1 VVLNPPAVRKSPG
14 QFRGNSDDFL
24 TSATPL
30 PGSLVARWGT
40 PLRLPILA
48 ATHLPACRCWKRRN
62 AVLTAE
68 ADLRV
73 EDPKEHRRPPKHKTS
88 RPGRRR
94 FWVRRIG
101 VLMVVLLLWLTW
113 SIGGALTAPGTDSTS
128 ARLAEWAR
136 FNGLGWVVSGLE
148 QAQYKMNPP
157 KVGGALAGGIPRV
170 AVRGPASR
178 VAVRGPASSKPT
190 RSSTYLVPP
199 APIPAQA
206 QPALPGEGSWQS
218 LVSLKGEPAIRAA
231 FLRPDATHTSYLVGV
246 AWLNQNLVKV
256 SLHPGYRVPG
266 DSNLSAP
273 TSVPVSQRNSL
284 LATFNSGFTMND
296 ANGGYWQ
303 DGQAA
308 VPLRNGAASM
318 VLYTNGRVDVVKWNG
333 ANPGP
338 DVAAVRQN
346 LGLLVDNGAI
356 TPDVNS
362 TTTST
367 WGATVGNATYVWRS
381 AVGIRKDGS
390 LVFVVGASM
399 SVKTLA
405 NIVHD
410 AGAVRA
416 MELDIN
422 QSWTNFITYTH
433 PGNGV
438 AVPQMLTKDEHPN
451 PYRYLQPS
459 SRDFVAVLAR

>member
-1 VVLNPPAVRKSPG
+1 MKVEIPQK
-14 QFRGNSDDFL
+14 
-24 TSATPL
+24 
-30 PGSLVARWGT
+30 
-40 PLRLPILA
+40 
-48 ATHLPACRCWKRRN
+48 HRR
-62 AVLTAE
+62 
-68 ADLRV
+68 
-73 EDPKEHRRPPKHKTS
+73 HRRPS
-88 RPGRRR
+88 EFRPRRRR
-94 FWVRRIG
+94 FWVRRVS
-101 VLMVVLLLWLTW
+101 VLMAVLLLWPAW
-113 SIGGALTAPGTDSTS
+113 SITSALAAPGTDTTA

-136 FNGLGWVVSGLE
+136 FNGLGWAVSGLE

-157 KVGGALAGGIPRV
+157 KVGGSLAGGIPRV
-170 AVRGPASR
+170 AAGGSASR
-178 VAVRGPASSKPT
+178 LPT
-190 RSSTYLVPP
+190 RSSTFLA
-199 APIPAQA
+199 APSRIPSQA
-206 QPALPGEGSWQS
+206 QPSLPGEGSWQS

-246 AWLNQNLVKV
+246 AWLNQKLVKMV
-256 SLHPGYRVPG
+256 LHPGYRVPG
-266 DSNLSAP
+266 DSGLSQP
-273 TSVPVSQRNSL
+273 TSVPTSQRNSL

-303 DGQAA
+303 DGHSV
-308 VPLRNGAASM
+308 VPLRSGAASM
-318 VLYTNGRVDVVKWNG
+318 VLYKDGHVDVVRWNG
-333 ANPGP
+333 ASPGP

-346 LGLLVDNGAI
+346 LGLLVDNGTI

-362 TTTST
+362 TTAST

-381 AVGIRKDGS
+381 AVGVRKDGS

-422 QSWTNFITYTH
+422 KSWTNFITYAH
-433 PGNGV
+433 QGNGV
-438 AVPQMLTKDEHPN
+438 AVPQMLTKNEHPN

>member
-1 VVLNPPAVRKSPG
+1 MGEERKGRSMTTLGDKRTNDSKGYQRPAG
-14 QFRGNSDDFL
+14 
-24 TSATPL
+24 
-30 PGSLVARWGT
+30 
-40 PLRLPILA
+40 
-48 ATHLPACRCWKRRN
+48 
-62 AVLTAE
+62 
-68 ADLRV
+68 
-73 EDPKEHRRPPKHKTS
+73 
-88 RPGRRR
+88 PGRPRPSRR
-94 FWVRRIG
+94 RYWVRRAG
-101 VLMVVLLLWLTW
+101 VVLVVLLLWLTW
-113 SIGGALTAPGTDSTS
+113 SIGGALTAPGTDTTA

-136 FNGLGWVVSGLE
+136 FNGLGWAVSGLE
-148 QAQYKMNPP
+148 QLQYQMNPP
-157 KVGGALAGGIPRV
+157 KVGGSLAGGIPGV
-170 AVRGPASR
+170 AGKPPEPSR
-178 VAVRGPASSKPT
+178 STG
-190 RSSTYLVPP
+190 RSSRPAVL
-199 APIPAQA
+199 APIPSQA
-206 QPALPGEGSWQS
+206 RPALPGEGVWQS
-218 LVSLKGEPAIRAA
+218 LVSFHGKPAIRAA
-231 FLRPDATHTSYLVGV
+231 FLRPDAQHTSYLVGV
-246 AWLNQNLVKV
+246 VWLNQKLVKM

-266 DSNLSAP
+266 DAGLTQPS
-273 TSVPVSQRNSL
+273 SVPVSQRNGL

-303 DGQAA
+303 DGQTAA
-308 VPLRNGAASM
+308 PLRNGAASM
-318 VLYTNGRVDVVKWNG
+318 VVYKDGHVDVVRWNG
-333 ANPGP
+333 ATPGP
-338 DVAAVRQN
+338 EVAAVRQN

-362 TTTST
+362 TTTRT

-405 NIVHD
+405 NIVHG

-438 AVPQMLTKDEHPN
+438 AVPQMLTKNEHPN